1 MNLHTK
7 TIILLS
13 QQQQQQHQQ
22 KQQQEQPKIP
32 TLKKVGKNY
41 SSHRI
46 KIMTNTVFKTIA
58 SRAKYQLKLLNEGY
72 SRGDS
77 HRKHIIQRF
86 TYFGSLNKDNGDYIT
101 CDKCLQNIEFDTMF
115 FIHKRRS
122 YNRFFHMDCAQLL
135 KLL

>member
-1 MNLHTK
+1 MISYQKLEQH
-7 TIILLS
+7 
-13 QQQQQQHQQ
+13 HQQ
-22 KQQQEQPKIP
+22 LTIP
-32 TLKKVGKNY
+32 QYLIPVKTGKNY

-46 KIMTNTVFKTIA
+46 KIMSNTVFKSIA

-77 HRKHIIQRF
+77 HRKHIINRF
-86 TYFGSLNKDNGDYIT
+86 THFGSLNRDNGDFIT

-122 YNRFFHMDCAQLL
+122 YNRFFHMDCAHLL